1 MEIFT
6 FGEYNKEG
14 TFKVLNE
21 RAARAS
27 AGIMLLLAS
36 IAAING
42 FILEKYI
49 IVTYISGFLMLNFII
64 GVFINPRFSP
74 TIAIGTLITY
84 RQSALPTGA
93 AQKRFAWTLGLLL
106 SAAIFLISF
115 FLLNDPSYFEP
126 VCMLCMLCILLLYME
141 TAFGICVGCKIYDIL
156 IRFKIIKRPEV
167 APNCPGGSC

>member
-14 TFKVLNE
+14 TFKVVNE

-27 AGIMLLLAS
+27 AGIMLLLAI
-36 IAAING
+36 IAAINA
-42 FILEKYI
+42 FMLERYI
-49 IVTYISGFLMLNFII
+49 VLPFISGFLLLNFII

-74 TIAIGTLITY
+74 TIAIGNLITY

-93 AQKRFAWTLGLLL
+93 AQKKFAWTLGLLL
-106 SAAIFLISF
+106 SAAIFILSF

-141 TAFGICVGCKIYDIL
+141 TAFGICVGCKIYHLL
-156 IRFKIIKRPEV
+156 IRFKLIKRPEV